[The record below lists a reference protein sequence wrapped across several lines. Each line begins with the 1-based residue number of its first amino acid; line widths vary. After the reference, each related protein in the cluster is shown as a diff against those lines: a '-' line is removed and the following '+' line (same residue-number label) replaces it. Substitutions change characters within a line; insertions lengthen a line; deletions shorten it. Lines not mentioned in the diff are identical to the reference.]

1 MREAAA
7 NDEQVLKGFKWYMV
21 QDFLYCI
28 RLMVYHTNRASNA
41 TNTADFDTSVGKVSS
56 GADYAKDM
64 LTTCTVPPP
73 NGLGIVDSK
82 VLQATPTEALTSY
95 TDFQINTAIDATWV
109 LALVALVPC
118 IQSYYEIAVDLKDN
132 SVHKDTIWYNLWAV
146 ENAQYEQSTINQ
158 KEFFIQNFDAWKDHY
173 AEATR
178 IFRRA
183 VQGEIDLWATAE
195 DPGDV

>member
-1 MREAAA
+1 
-7 NDEQVLKGFKWYMV
+7 
-21 QDFLYCI
+21 
-28 RLMVYHTNRASNA
+28 MVYDTNRASKA
-41 TNTADFDTSVGKVSS
+41 ANTADFDTSVDKVSS
-56 GADYAKDM
+56 GAEYAKDM

-73 NGLGIVDSK
+73 NGVGIVDSK

-95 TDFQINTAIDATWV
+95 TDFQINTAIDTTWV
-109 LALVALVPC
+109 LALVAMVPC
-118 IQSYYEIAVDLKDN
+118 IQAYYDIAVDLKDN

-146 ENAQYEQSTINQ
+146 ENAKYEQSTINQ
-158 KEFFIQNFDAWKDHY
+158 KVLIILKEFFIQNFDAWKDHY